1 MQNYLPSQTCMK
13 KLVLFSLLI
22 IVGFTACSRKGVK
35 LQKSHRFS
43 QILKSKDI
51 DYKFKM
57 AEQFYV
63 NKKYNFAQQ
72 LFEDLFPYVKGTD
85 RYEDMYYKL
94 AYCYYYQK
102 DYLNAENYFKTFTE
116 TFPSSVKSEECE
128 YMRAYTFYK
137 QSPKPELDQTNTNKA
152 IGLMQAFIN
161 MHPGSP
167 KLNEANHII
176 DLCREKLETKDY
188 LNAQLY
194 YNLGYFKAAA
204 ITFSGVLENYPDSKN
219 GDLYKYQAVLSYF
232 KYAEMSYP
240 DKQLERY
247 EKVKADCSE
256 FMDRFQGSK
265 YTNEIQKIKTETN
278 NLIKNIQNEQAKKTA
293 QR

>member
-1 MQNYLPSQTCMK
+1 MK
-13 KLVLFSLLI
+13 KLVLFSFVI
-22 IVGFTACSRKGVK
+22 IVGFTACSRKGVR
-35 LQKSHRFS
+35 LQRRHRFS

-85 RYEDMYYKL
+85 RYEDMYYKW

-128 YMRAYTFYK
+128 YMRDYTFYK

-167 KLNEANHII
+167 KVNEANHII

-194 YNLGYFKAAA
+194 YNLGYYKAAA
-204 ITFSGVLENYPDSKN
+204 ITFSGVLDNYPDSKN
-219 GDLYKYQAVLSYF
+219 GDLYKYQEVLSYF

-256 FMDRFQGSK
+256 FMDRYQGSK